1 MATVMSTA
9 TAVSSVTSTP
19 QPGEPVGIGF
29 IGAGE
34 ISILHNKALKS
45 IPGARLVGLW
55 NRTPERAIQRAAEY
69 GCRRYQTPEELVA
82 DPAIGAVFV
91 LTDLNTHLKYV
102 RLALEA
108 GKNVLIEKPLGATVA
123 EIEQMKATAERCGV
137 ICVPG
142 HNMIHEASL
151 ARAHDLIQAGE
162 LGKIV
167 SCYVMYNIQHSEER
181 ASTLPGMVRH
191 ILTHNIYTMLYLVG
205 RPVRVTALKAM
216 RHYEKL
222 SKEDLAM
229 CIVELE
235 NGGLA
240 HLCASFAADDLSAD
254 PWTFMVKVIG
264 TAGATRYT
272 YQDWVEAK
280 RGISHSRVYTAYQAT
295 IANEDRFFVDVC
307 LKGGKPL
314 STLEDAIVAQKMVEA
329 VEKSL
334 AEGVTVSI
342 V

>member
-1 MATVMSTA
+1 MSDQ
-9 TAVSSVTSTP
+9 S
-19 QPGEPVGIGF
+19 VGIGF

-34 ISILHNKALKS
+34 ISLLHNKAIKQL
-45 IPGARLVGLW
+45 PNAHLVGLW
-55 NRTPERAIQRAAEY
+55 NRTSERAAQRAEEY
-69 GCRRYQTPEELVA
+69 GCRRFLTPEELVH
-82 DPAIGAVFV
+82 DPDIQAVFV
-91 LTDLNTHLKYV
+91 LTDLDTHLQYV

-108 GKNVLIEKPLGATVA
+108 GKHVLVEKPLGATVG
-123 EIEQMKATAERCGV
+123 EIEEMKAISERCGLV
-137 ICVPG
+137 CVPG
-142 HNMIHEASL
+142 HNMIHEDSI
-151 ARAHDLIQAGE
+151 ARARALIQNGD

-205 RPVRVTALKAM
+205 RPARVTALKAM

-222 SKEDLAM
+222 TKEDLAM
-229 CIVELE
+229 CLIELE

-264 TAGATRYT
+264 TAGTTRYT

-280 RGISHSRVYTAYQAT
+280 RGISHSRVFTAYQGT
-295 IANEDRFFVDVC
+295 ITNEDRYFVDVC
-307 LKGGKPL
+307 LKGGAPR
-314 STLEDAIVAQKMVEA
+314 STLDDAIMAQKVVEA
-329 VEKSL
+329 VERSI
-334 AEGVTVSI
+334 AEGITVPI
-342 V
+342 R